1 MRKRLVF
8 IYNPNAGKAR
18 LKSKLADVI
27 RIFAEH
33 DYEVVAVPTF
43 KHGDATDYAREYA
56 LEGGCERIVCS
67 GGDGTLNEVA
77 TGVCMAGVRVPI
89 GFIPAGTTNDFS
101 YSLKIPKNIFKAAEM
116 AATQQPVPSDIGEI
130 NGEFFTYTAAFGLF
144 TDVSY
149 DTPQNFKNVLG
160 RMAYLLSGAS
170 KLYNIKS
177 YHLTV
182 EYMEQQVQPEEG
194 SETATEMAVAEADA
208 VAEAEPKRSVV
219 YGEFIYGMIANS
231 DSVGGFKGITGKGV
245 RFDDGVFEMILIRK
259 PHNILEMT
267 NIVNELL
274 NKKLNSDN
282 IVYAKVNY
290 VRLQSEEDLPWSL
303 DGEFGGNMPRAEIHI
318 RKQAVDYIRLP

>member
-1 MRKRLVF
+1 
-8 IYNPNAGKAR
+8 
-18 LKSKLADVI
+18 
-27 RIFAEH
+27 
-33 DYEVVAVPTF
+33 
-43 KHGDATDYAREYA
+43 
-56 LEGGCERIVCS
+56 
-67 GGDGTLNEVA
+67 
-77 TGVCMAGVRVPI
+77 MAGVRVPI